1 MARTYKRDA
10 SGRFASGGGSSGGGR
25 SGGKAAAKSKP
36 AKRSAPKTTS
46 ARGRAL
52 QNQRRAAAL
61 VSASRGGTGP
71 SAKAVRSVLTAQ
83 RARAF
88 YAATGGGKKRSAV
101 KPATK
106 KTAKATAAAVRA
118 RTKGGSGAKAA
129 TSRAKVAGRAK
140 AGTKSATQRPAAG
153 QVKQGR
159 QPSATKSAGKKVDYA
174 GAVAAVRARDRSIK
188 KLEQN
193 QYANTAGGNFAY
205 NADLNRSKLSSG
217 AYVRSSLRN
226 AISDLRQAQRMAKSY
241 NYEGRPDLVAST
253 RAMYRSQ
260 VPVIR
265 RQVVGLV
272 RTLRAFYPA
281 YQQET
286 IKRVEAARSR
296 SASGRRRRR

>member
-1 MARTYKRDA
+1 MARTYKRD
-10 SGRFASGGGSSGGGR
+10 SRGRFAGGGGSSGGGKKA
-25 SGGKAAAKSKP
+25 SGGK
-36 AKRSAPKTTS
+36 RSGPKTTS

-52 QNQRRAAAL
+52 ANQRRAAVQVRAN
-61 VSASRGGTGP
+61 RGGTGP
-71 SAKAVRSVLTAQ
+71 SARAVRSMLTAQ

-88 YAATGGGKKRSAV
+88 YESTGTGTKRSARRAV
-101 KPATK
+101 SSTK
-106 KTAKATAAAVRA
+106 KSKQTKAESR
-118 RTKGGSGAKAA
+118 AKAA